1 MNIQR
6 IEENEIPYEE
16 LGKFG
21 LTQEMIDDLPEPI
34 MNKYSIKSGC
44 WVRKIFIRNYIHIA

>member
-21 LTQEMIDDLPEPI
+21 LTQEMIDDFL
-34 MNKYSIKSGC
+34 SLS
-44 WVRKIFIRNYIHIA
+44 

>member
-16 LGKFG
+16 LRKFG

-34 MNKYSIKSGC
+34 MNKLLGGHAYTFASYRAS
-44 WVRKIFIRNYIHIA
+44 